1 MFQSTQR
8 GTDKILYFM
17 YVTGTVLGLFVVPYL
32 TNSSYMSA
40 LPGKETEIR
49 KWKHDSP
56 PPNLSTVV
64 TEAGMTSDQNT
75 HLDWKGKQVCIY
87 L

>member
-8 GTDKILYFM
+8 GTNKILYFM
-17 YVTGTVLGLFVVPYL
+17 YVTGTVLGLFVVPDL

-49 KWKHDSP
+49 K
-56 PPNLSTVV
+56 
-64 TEAGMTSDQNT
+64 
-75 HLDWKGKQVCIY
+75 
-87 L
+87 